1 MTNKTLLIIAHA
13 PSINTQALAKAVF
26 LGATADELSSSTHS
40 SSTSFSS
47 INSSFTNSSAISLS
61 VYCQTPQETTAND
74 VLKADAVI
82 LGTTENLGYMAG
94 MTKDFFDRCY
104 YQLLD
109 KKQGMP
115 YAIYIRA
122 GHDGTGTQ
130 RALATINNGLRWQ
143 LVQQP
148 LILRGDWSDDFVD
161 EVEELGMAMVAG
173 LEMGIF

>member
-1 MTNKTLLIIAHA
+1 MAHININVIMQMRLTTMTNKTLLIIAHT
-13 PSINTQALAKAVF
+13 PSTNTQALANAV
-26 LGATADELSSSTHS
+26 LSGASVAGVTADEFSSST
-40 SSTSFSS
+40 
-47 INSSFTNSSAISLS
+47 IS
-61 VYCQTPQETTAND
+61 VYCQSPQETTADD

-148 LILRGDWSDDFVD
+148 LILKGDWSDDFID